1 MSFRPETSNVTMPAI
16 ILWNTRYLGRAVAA
30 LREAEEVPDHLLV
43 HLSPLSRE
51 HVDPTGDH
59 VRAPADEMPE
69 TRDGSRPLRAV
80 PGDLRLDA

>member
-1 MSFRPETSNVTMPAI
+1 MAAI
-16 ILWNTRYLGRAVAA
+16 ILGNTRHLGRTAA
-30 LREAEEVPDHLLV
+30 ATLRGVEEVPDHLLV
-43 HLSPLSRE
+43 HLSPLGRE

-59 VRAPADEMPE
+59 IRAPADEVPE